1 MPAQTTSPREAVLLD
16 TDIGS
21 DIDDAVCL
29 AYLLRQPR
37 CELLGVTTV
46 SGPVKQRAALASAVC
61 RAAGRGEVPVRAG
74 QSNGILIDEVQPRCP
89 QDAVLPRFD
98 HAAAESFESN
108 AAVGFLREQIRA
120 RPDEITLLAIGPMT
134 NLALLFTLDPEI
146 PRLLKRLVLMC
157 GSFTTRTPGVKPV
170 EWNAKCDPIATAAV
184 YRAPAKP
191 HRSIGLDVTVRCRM
205 PAPECVA
212 SLVDGG
218 DATVAEVQDPIFG
231 DRPWD
236 NDPHASLFGP
246 DDLVPLKPKVD
257 VLLAG
262 HAYSPDGVPVPELV
276 ATLRVGDFAK
286 SLRVTGDRF
295 WSQGPAGLVA
305 SEPMPFSSMPIRYE
319 RAARSMENPVG
330 IDLEAERPGSL
341 AAANIEAEEGWM
353 PGFGA
358 ISPAWPLRR

>member
-1 MPAQTTSPREAVLLD
+1 MPAQNTSPREAVLLD

-120 RPDEITLLAIGPMT
+120 RPNEVTLLAIGPMT

-157 GSFTTRTPGVKPV
+157 GTFTNRTPGAGPV
-170 EWNAKCDPIATAAV
+170 EWNAICDPIATAAV
-184 YRAPAKP
+184 YRAPARQ
-191 HRSIGLDVTVRCRM
+191 HRSIGLDVTRRCTM
-205 PAPECVA
+205 PADECVA
-212 SLVDGG
+212 KFARIGG
-218 DATVAEVQDPIFG
+218 PLAVVSAMTEVWAHKAEQVTFHDPLAAAVIFEPG
-231 DRPWD
+231 LCEWQE
-236 NDPHASLFGP
+236 G
-246 DDLVPLKPKVD
+246 KVD
-257 VLLAG
+257 VELKSDRVAG
-262 HAYSPDGVPVPELV
+262 MTH
-276 ATLRVGDFAK
+276 
-286 SLRVTGDRF
+286 
-295 WSQGPAGLVA
+295 WSTKGERKPHEIAVDVNPAA
-305 SEPMPFSSMPIRYE
+305 FFEHY
-319 RAARSMENPVG
+319 
-330 IDLEAERPGSL
+330 
-341 AAANIEAEEGWM
+341 
-353 PGFGA
+353 FGTV
-358 ISPAWPLRR
+358 SVK